1 MPLPVSTVRLNLALA
16 LGYGVLGGAGLMLGS
31 PPSFAT
37 PIFPAAG
44 LALAVVLVYG
54 LRAVPGVALG
64 DFLLMVAYSW
74 LHGGINESSLAVAI
88 LSAGGAAARAGAG
101 YWLIRRWQGGI
112 WRVLEREQDAL
123 RFVVLGGLVSGV
135 VSASISVPGLML
147 LHQIE
152 PAEVVG
158 TWWTW
163 YVGDALGIML
173 FAPLTLCF
181 LLGRDQIWRHRRR
194 RIVLPTLFAVS
205 IFSVLFYAIMRW
217 EQRGASE
224 RLQADGDKIG
234 THISDRVNRHRE
246 ILASLRNFVE
256 ATPALSFNKFQQ
268 FTRHGLLE
276 NNDIF
281 AFTLNDSV
289 GALSRAAYETEMNAI
304 LPLHK
309 FVITELDGQGKLV
322 TAGIR
327 PHYAAVRF
335 AVPLLIHHSLLGYDY
350 FSEPMRRQA
359 IESAM
364 RSRSLSLTAPMAHI
378 DEVGQRMVV
387 NAFYPVYRIN
397 DANSV
402 GSHEAMAFVSAVLY
416 LDTLIEGATKSA
428 INQGLVIQLR
438 DVTDLSKTSIF
449 YQSDR
454 PNGDFTRFSAS
465 EVAWTKTLPVG
476 NRQWEL
482 ALVPNAIYATQFRPW
497 SAWAIGVAGL
507 IFATILQ
514 ILLLGMTG
522 RTAVVQRKNQELQ
535 RALERSL
542 LADKVMTNS
551 SEAIVVTDTQGTV
564 TSINPAFTAMTGYS
578 AREINGCDISLIRS
592 ERQGPE
598 FFQKML
604 LDVTTFRQWKGE
616 IWYRRNNGE
625 IFPAWVTISAV
636 LEPEGAV
643 SHYVTAFSDIT
654 DYKNAR
660 EKIDFLA
667 FHDVLTGL
675 PNRVLIT
682 DLLNQAIAAVR
693 QTSQPIAVLCLGL
706 DKFKHVNDTHGHATG
721 DALLNLVA
729 YRLTRCLR
737 KADLLGRLSGDEF
750 MVVLNDVQDPGQV
763 AKICEEIRAH
773 LSKPFS
779 LPYVQLEITASIGVA
794 LYPEHGADQDLLM
807 RHADMALLDAKQ
819 DGRNVYSFFH
829 DQMNYKVVHYVQTR
843 DALRLALQHDEFE
856 LHYQP
861 QIDLESGRVLGVEA
875 LVRWNRPYHGLVMPL
890 EFIPIAEESGLI
902 VPLGAWV
909 LREACRQAASW
920 TEAGWG
926 HLVMAVNLSSV
937 QFRRGHLED
946 EVLAA
951 LKDSALAPERLE
963 LELTES
969 ILLENA
975 ESVLGTVRRLKA
987 LGIQL
992 SIDDFGTGYSSL
1004 SYLQRFNVDK
1014 LKIDRS
1020 FVMNL
1025 LQDQGNHALV
1035 QAIIQMAKGLNLRTI
1050 AEGVEDVAMAEKLRA
1065 LGCNEAQ
1072 GYFFAKPMSG
1082 VELKQWLT
1090 TQAVR

>member
-1 MPLPVSTVRLNLALA
+1 
-16 LGYGVLGGAGLMLGS
+16 
-31 PPSFAT
+31 
-37 PIFPAAG
+37 
-44 LALAVVLVYG
+44 
-54 LRAVPGVALG
+54 
-64 DFLLMVAYSW
+64 
-74 LHGGINESSLAVAI
+74 
-88 LSAGGAAARAGAG
+88 
-101 YWLIRRWQGGI
+101 
-112 WRVLEREQDAL
+112 
-123 RFVVLGGLVSGV
+123 
-135 VSASISVPGLML
+135 
-147 LHQIE
+147 
-152 PAEVVG
+152 
-158 TWWTW
+158 
-163 YVGDALGIML
+163 
-173 FAPLTLCF
+173 
-181 LLGRDQIWRHRRR
+181 
-194 RIVLPTLFAVS
+194 
-205 IFSVLFYAIMRW
+205 
-217 EQRGASE
+217 
-224 RLQADGDKIG
+224 
-234 THISDRVNRHRE
+234 
-246 ILASLRNFVE
+246 
-256 ATPALSFNKFQQ
+256 
-268 FTRHGLLE
+268 
-276 NNDIF
+276 
-281 AFTLNDSV
+281 
-289 GALSRAAYETEMNAI
+289 
-304 LPLHK
+304 
-309 FVITELDGQGKLV
+309 
-322 TAGIR
+322 
-327 PHYAAVRF
+327 
-335 AVPLLIHHSLLGYDY
+335 
-350 FSEPMRRQA
+350 
-359 IESAM
+359 
-364 RSRSLSLTAPMAHI
+364 
-378 DEVGQRMVV
+378 
-387 NAFYPVYRIN
+387 
-397 DANSV
+397 
-402 GSHEAMAFVSAVLY
+402 
-416 LDTLIEGATKSA
+416 
-428 INQGLVIQLR
+428 
-438 DVTDLSKTSIF
+438 
-449 YQSDR
+449 
-454 PNGDFTRFSAS
+454 
-465 EVAWTKTLPVG
+465 
-476 NRQWEL
+476 
-482 ALVPNAIYATQFRPW
+482 
-497 SAWAIGVAGL
+497 
-507 IFATILQ
+507 
-514 ILLLGMTG
+514 
-522 RTAVVQRKNQELQ
+522 
-535 RALERSL
+535 
-542 LADKVMTNS
+542 
-551 SEAIVVTDTQGTV
+551 
-564 TSINPAFTAMTGYS
+564 
-578 AREINGCDISLIRS
+578 
-592 ERQGPE
+592 
-598 FFQKML
+598 
-604 LDVTTFRQWKGE
+604 
-616 IWYRRNNGE
+616 
-625 IFPAWVTISAV
+625 
-636 LEPEGAV
+636 
-643 SHYVTAFSDIT
+643 
-654 DYKNAR
+654 
-660 EKIDFLA
+660 
-667 FHDVLTGL
+667 
-675 PNRVLIT
+675 
-682 DLLNQAIAAVR
+682 
-693 QTSQPIAVLCLGL
+693 
-706 DKFKHVNDTHGHATG
+706 VNDTHGHATG

-737 KADLLGRLSGDEF
+737 KDDLLGRLSGDEF

-763 AKICEEIRAH
+763 AKTCEKILAY
-773 LSKPFS
+773 LAKPFN